1 LTTGDRLTGEP
12 GGKINILD
20 KEIYMGTTSR
30 ARRSSESRSQRH
42 AFDEI
47 LDVFFAIHVSL
58 KVSRFRK
65 ILAAKRK
72 AT

>member
-1 LTTGDRLTGEP
+1 MLTGEP
-12 GGKINILD
+12 GRKIEIPD
-20 KEIYMGTTSR
+20 KVGICTTGHAQVVQVNFDR
-30 ARRSSESRSQRH
+30 AVIAS
-42 AFDEI
+42 DEI
-47 LDVFFAIHVSL
+47 LGFFAIHVSL

>member
-1 LTTGDRLTGEP
+1 MLTGEP

-20 KEIYMGTTSR
+20 KEISMGTTGR
-30 ARRSSESRSQRH
+30 AQVGQVNFDPRRH

-65 ILAAKRK
+65 LLAAKRK